1 MSILPPRFWRQL
13 ISWSYC
19 AASWTFVLVAW
30 RNSNEKVSLSCNQRA
45 ARSVVVMLQVWYAI
59 AFRFNSHLGEFLFC
73 LVKKLVDVSGDP
85 RECQWL
91 HQRLSLAVVKGNAV
105 SWPVSRV
112 CEFDLTLR
120 VLFLVA
126 AFNVLITI
134 TAYHLPM
141 YHCVAIAF

>member
-1 MSILPPRFWRQL
+1 VYGKSTAPF
-13 ISWSYC
+13 
-19 AASWTFVLVAW
+19 
-30 RNSNEKVSLSCNQRA
+30 LSGLA
-45 ARSVVVMLQVWYAI
+45 
-59 AFRFNSHLGEFLFC
+59 
-73 LVKKLVDVSGDP
+73 KKLVDVSGNP

-105 SWPVSRV
+105 SWPV
-112 CEFDLTLR
+112 CEFDLTFC